1 MKQKWNDRY
10 SSEEYF
16 FGKEPNDFFKEEID
30 KISHGKALF
39 IGDGEGRNSIY
50 AAKLGW
56 QVDSI
61 DVSEVGKSKAEK
73 LAEENKVKINYIIA
87 DALEFNYPK
96 EAYDLVA
103 VIYFHADEELREQFH
118 KHIYDALKPN
128 GKLIY
133 LVYDKDHLKLNTNG
147 PSSLNLL
154 YSLENI
160 VEDFI
165 DLDFE
170 LLKKEK
176 ISRVKNGIQQES
188 IIIKFVGK
196 KLGL

>member
-1 MKQKWNDRY
+1 MLEKWNNRY
-10 SSEEYF
+10 SSNEYF

-30 KISHGKALF
+30 KIPHGKALF
-39 IGDGEGRNSIY
+39 IGDGEGRNSVY

-61 DVSEVGKSKAEK
+61 DISDVGKTKAEK

-87 DALEFNYPK
+87 DAIEFNYAK
-96 EAYDLVA
+96 ENYDLIA
-103 VIYFHADEELREQFH
+103 VIYFHTDEEYREQVH
-118 KHIYDALKPN
+118 NHIFNALKPN

-133 LVYDKDHLKLNTNG
+133 LVYDKEHIKLNTNG

-154 YSLENI
+154 YSLDNI

-165 DLDFE
+165 DLDFV
-170 LLKKEK
+170 LLKKEN
-176 ISRVKNGIQQES
+176 ISRIKNGVQQKS
-188 IIIKFVGK
+188 IVIKFVGK
-196 KLGL
+196 KL